1 MKIIVDGVDVW
12 YNSIQALKNIS
23 FEILSDET
31 TFVIGPNGAGKS
43 TLLKT
48 IASIVK
54 PIKGTVYIDGKNI
67 AKLSPRDIGKIVSY
81 VDPYISKSIP
91 STVLE
96 FLLTA
101 RYPHQKTFSFSM
113 PSQDLKIIDKIVKQ
127 LDIEHF
133 LERRLDQLSSGE
145 LQRVLIARAL
155 IQKPKVLLLDEP
167 SAFLDIRYRLEVLE
181 HIKTITKE
189 NIITCIVAIHDLY
202 LASLYAD
209 KVILMD
215 KGQIVA
221 AGDPATVFRKELL
234 EEVYKVKIS
243 IAKIDN
249 RDVVIPMKPL
259 TLHSLKY

>member
-12 YNSIQALKNIS
+12 YNSTQALKNIS
-23 FEILSDET
+23 FEILSNET

-48 IASIVK
+48 IASIVN
-54 PIKGTVYIDGKNI
+54 PVKGAVYIDGKNI
-67 AKLSPRDIGKIVSY
+67 AKLSPRDIGKIISY
-81 VDPYISKSIP
+81 VDPYISRSIP

-101 RYPHQKTFSFSM
+101 RYPHQKIFSFSI
-113 PSQDLKIIDKIVKQ
+113 PSQDLEIIDKIARQ

-133 LERRLDQLSSGE
+133 LERRLDRLSSGE

-189 NIITCIVAIHDLY
+189 SNIVCIVAIHDLY

-209 KVILMD
+209 KVILMYN
-215 KGQIVA
+215 GEIVA
-221 AGDPATVFRKELL
+221 VGDPDTVFRKELL
-234 EEVYKVKIS
+234 EEVYKVKVS
-243 IAKIDN
+243 IAKVDG
-249 RDVVIPMKPL
+249 RDIVIPMKPL
-259 TLHSLKY
+259 